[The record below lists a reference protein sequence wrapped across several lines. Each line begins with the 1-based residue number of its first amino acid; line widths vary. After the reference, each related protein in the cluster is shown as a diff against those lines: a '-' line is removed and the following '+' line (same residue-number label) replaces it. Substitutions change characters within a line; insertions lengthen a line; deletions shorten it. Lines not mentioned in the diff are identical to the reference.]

1 MFADFFIKRP
11 VFATVCSLL
20 ILLVGAISIPTLPV
34 AQYPDISPTQI
45 NVSANYGGANAET
58 VENAVTTL
66 LERQINGVEGM
77 KYMTSSSSNDGTSTI
92 TVTFDAS
99 RNKDIAAVDVQNRV
113 SVAQPQLPQAVQQT
127 GVRVTKQSTSILLAI
142 GLYAQNKEYSNV
154 FLSNY
159 ADLYLTDAIKRLKG
173 VGDVRIF
180 GERKYSMRLWLDPN
194 RLASRGLASK
204 DVVNALREQNLQVG
218 AGGIGQQPAP
228 DGQMYQIDLRA
239 ISRLADASQFE
250 DIVLKTDAD
259 GTLVKLKDVGR
270 AELGAENYSSFLRF
284 RGNDAVGLG
293 IYQLPGSNALDV
305 AREVKAEMKRLAPTF
320 PPGLKYQVA
329 FDTTL
334 YVQQSLNEVVKTLF
348 EAVVLVVLVIFVFL
362 QDWRTTL
369 IPAITIPISLIGT
382 FAFIKVFGFSI
393 NSLSLFGLTLAT
405 GLVVDD
411 AIIVVENIARLIQ
424 DKGMNPRQAASESME
439 ELLGAVIA
447 TSLVLMAVFIPVA
460 FFPGT
465 TGKLYQQ
472 FALTIAFSVAISTFN
487 AITLTP
493 ALCALLLRQEQ
504 KSSGWIGW
512 IFDRING
519 VIDQTRRGY
528 KRSLNVLSR
537 VKSLV
542 VGLFILSLGLTGWL
556 YLSVPQAFLPEEDQG
571 YFITIVQG
579 PEGVSLNYTADVMN
593 KVEQEILK
601 VPEVVGTFVVG
612 GFSFSGNSANQGLI
626 FTTLKPWEERHSE
639 EQSVQAIIGK
649 LAGALGGIPEARILP
664 VNPPAIQGLG
674 SFGGFQ
680 FELQD
685 RKGNESLA
693 PLLEAM
699 GGMIGQ
705 ANQPGTGLQRVFST
719 FAANTPQLLIEVD
732 RNKAK
737 ALGVSIDDI
746 FSTLQTL
753 LGSQYVNDF
762 NLQQRTY
769 RVYVQADKQF
779 RSNPS
784 DIGQLYVRSQQ
795 NQMIPLSN
803 LVKLTPTTGAQTINH
818 YNLFRAIEI
827 TGSAAPGFSSG
838 QAIKAM
844 EDVAKKVLPAGL
856 GYQWSGTSAEELE
869 AGGKAPIIFGLGIVF
884 VFLVLAAQYE
894 SYIDPLII
902 LLSVPLAILGALS
915 AQSLRGL
922 ANDVYCQI
930 GLVMLIGLASK
941 NAILIVEFANQLRER
956 GMTITK
962 AAVEASQER
971 LRPILM
977 TSLAFVLG
985 ITPLVN
991 PEGAGAASRRS
1002 LGTALTGGM
1011 LVSTLLSLFIVPV
1024 LYIVIN
1030 LISDRFKSGGK
1041 PKKTKTTKAP
1051 EPTSKVKTPTGT
1063 R

>member
-1 MFADFFIKRP
+1 MFVDFFIKRP
-11 VFATVCSLL
+11 VFATVCALI
-20 ILLVGAISIPTLPV
+20 ILLVGVISIPTLPV
-34 AQYPDISPTQI
+34 AQYPEISPTQI
-45 NVSANYGGANAET
+45 NVTANYTGASAET

-99 RNKDIAAVDVQNRV
+99 RDKDIAAVDVQNRV

-127 GVRVTKQSTSILLAI
+127 GVRVSKQSSNILLAI
-142 GLYAQNKEYSNV
+142 GLYTENKEYDNV

-159 ADLYLTDAIKRLKG
+159 ADLYLTDALKRSKG

-194 RLASRGLASK
+194 RLASRSLTAQ
-204 DVVNALREQNLQVG
+204 DVVDAIGEQNLQVG
-218 AGGIGQQPAP
+218 AGRIGQQPAP

-239 ISRLADASQFE
+239 ISRLAEPSEFE
-250 DIVLKTDAD
+250 NIVLKTGAD
-259 GTLVKLKDVGR
+259 GALVKLKDVGR

-293 IYQLPGSNALDV
+293 VYQLPGSNALDV
-305 AREVKAEMKRLAPTF
+305 AREVKAEMARLAPTF
-320 PPGLKYQVA
+320 PPGMKYRVA

-334 YVQQSLNEVVKTLF
+334 YVQQSLSEVVKTLF
-348 EAVVLVVLVIFVFL
+348 ESVLLVVLVIFVFL

-382 FAFIKVFGFSI
+382 FAFIKAFGFSI

-411 AIIVVENIARLIQ
+411 AIIVVENITRLIQ
-424 DKGMNPRQAASESME
+424 EKGMKPREAASEGMA
-439 ELLGAVIA
+439 ELFGAVIA
-447 TSLVLMAVFIPVA
+447 TSLVLMAVFVPVA

-465 TGKLYQQ
+465 TGQLYKQ
-472 FALTIAFSVAISTFN
+472 FALTIAFSVTISTFN

-504 KSSGWIGW
+504 KPGGWMGW

-519 VIDQTRRGY
+519 VIDRTRQGY
-528 KRSLNVLSR
+528 KRSLNHLTR
-537 VKSLV
+537 LKSIV
-542 VGLFILSLGLTGWL
+542 IGLFILSLGLTGWL
-556 YLSVPQAFLPEEDQG
+556 YLHVPQAFLPEEDQG
-571 YFITIVQG
+571 YFITIIQG
-579 PEGVSLNYTADVMN
+579 PEGVSLNYTSDVMS

-601 VPEVVGTFVVG
+601 NPDVLGTFAVG
-612 GFSFSGNSANQGLI
+612 GFGFSGSTANSGLI
-626 FTTLKPWEERHSE
+626 FTTLKPWEERHKA
-639 EQSVQAIIGK
+639 EQSAEAIIGK
-649 LAGALGGIPEARILP
+649 LAGVLSGIPEARILP

-693 PLLEAM
+693 PLVQAL
-699 GGMIGQ
+699 GQILKQ
-705 ANQPGTGLQRVFST
+705 ANQPNTGLQRVFST
-719 FAANTPQLLIEVD
+719 FAASTPQLLVEVD

-737 ALGVSIDDI
+737 ALGVSVDEI
-746 FSTLQTL
+746 FNTLQTL

-769 RVYVQADKQF
+769 RVYVQADKEF

-784 DIGQLYVRSQQ
+784 DIGQLYVRSRQ
-795 NQMIPLSN
+795 NQQMIPLSS
-803 LVKLTPTTGAQTINH
+803 LVKITPTTGAQTINH
-818 YNLFRAIEI
+818 YNLFRSIEI
-827 TGSAAPGFSSG
+827 TGSAAPGVSSG
-838 QAIKAM
+838 QAIQSM
-844 EDVAKKVLPAGL
+844 EQVAKSLPAGL
-856 GYQWSGTSAEELE
+856 GYEWSGTSAEEKTS
-869 AGGKAPIIFGLGIVF
+869 GGQAPLIFGLGLVF

-894 SYIDPLII
+894 NYVDPIII
-902 LLSVPLAILGALS
+902 LLSVPLAILGALL

-956 GMTITK
+956 GMSITK

-977 TSLAFVLG
+977 TTLAFVLG
-985 ITPLVN
+985 VAPLVN

-1002 LGTALTGGM
+1002 LGNAVAGGTI
-1011 LVSTLLSLFIVPV
+1011 VSAILSLFVVPI
-1024 LYIVIN
+1024 LYIAITM
-1030 LISDRFKSGGK
+1030 LRDRFKPGGK
-1041 PKKTKTTKAP
+1041 SKRTQKPEEP
-1051 EPTSKVKTPTGT
+1051 EPNPEVESSSVGN
-1063 R
+1063 